1 MSLIAD
7 AVGMWLDDA
16 IVAVVPKLE
25 YPFMGDGI
33 DELLVEFHVS
43 PRKDGLGFFCGNILL
58 LLPIA
63 AQGNK
68 FSLRETNIDVDWS
81 SASSEGH
88 PVSGTEVSRSLPV
101 SRSA

>member
-7 AVGMWLDDA
+7 AVGMWLDDT

-25 YPFMGDGI
+25 YPLMGDGI

-43 PRKDGLGFFCGNILL
+43 PAKMVSDFSAEISYYFCR
-58 LLPIA
+58 LPPKVTNLA
-63 AQGNK
+63 
-68 FSLRETNIDVDWS
+68 FRETNIDVDWS